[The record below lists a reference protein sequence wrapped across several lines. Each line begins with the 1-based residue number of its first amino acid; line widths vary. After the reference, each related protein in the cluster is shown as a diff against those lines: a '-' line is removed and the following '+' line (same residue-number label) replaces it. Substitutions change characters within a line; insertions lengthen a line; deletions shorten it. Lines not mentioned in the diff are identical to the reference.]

1 MGLRMSQDEFAVAVR
16 AAGRKLGEPNDASK
30 RLVQRWESGEHRS
43 CRPVY
48 RRALEEATGR
58 RFEELGFVKDESDMP
73 MDRRTVLAAGA
84 IVAGGAAL
92 SEPFDRLRRALQFP
106 TRLDSAGVEFL
117 EKTTADQFVQE
128 EQVPARLL
136 AEHVGG
142 HVDLLSLLLAGASD
156 RYRLRLSVL
165 AGEAAALAGWLRYDL
180 GDLTGARGYWGTAIE
195 AAKSANDG
203 PLLACVL
210 AYLSYLTSAQG
221 DPTEAYRILS
231 AAGEQVRSPEHA
243 AARSWIS
250 ARAAEEAAKVGD
262 ASALVSLER
271 AMTSFDYAQPDSG
284 RPWVRFFDNA
294 RLGSMAVTTYSRLGH
309 SEVESAAEAV
319 MASLG
324 ENQRKIKAVILA
336 DVATGHAAR
345 GDFDAACGLAE
356 RSLEATL
363 SGEAVLGRERL
374 SALAPALRESGS
386 VQAVDLADRIT
397 SAF

>member
-1 MGLRMSQDEFAVAVR
+1 MSQDEFAAAIR
-16 AAGRKLGEPNDASK
+16 DAGRKLGEPNDASK

-58 RFEELGFVKDESDMP
+58 RFEELGFTKDDVMP
-73 MDRRTVLAAGA
+73 LDRRALLAAGA
-84 IVAGGAAL
+84 IVASGAAL

-106 TRLDSAGVEFL
+106 TRLDAAGLEFL
-117 EKTTADQFVQE
+117 EKTTAEHFTQE
-128 EQVPARLL
+128 EEVPARLL

-156 RYRLRLSVL
+156 RYRTQLSVM

-180 GDLTGARGYWGTAIE
+180 GDLAGARGYWGTAIE
-195 AAKSANDG
+195 AAKTANDG

-221 DPTEAYRILS
+221 DPKEAYRLLS
-231 AAGEQVRSPEHA
+231 AAGEQVRSPQHA

-250 ARAAEEAAKVGD
+250 ARAAEEAATLGD
-262 ASALVSLER
+262 PSALVSLER
-271 AMTSFDYAQPDSG
+271 AMTSFDYVQPDTG
-284 RPWVRFFDNA
+284 RPWVKFFNNA

-309 SEVESAAEAV
+309 PEVESAADAV
-319 MASLG
+319 MGSLG
-324 ENQRKIKAVILA
+324 ENERKIKAVILA
-336 DVATGHAAR
+336 DVAGGHATR

-356 RSLEATL
+356 KSLEATL

-374 SALAPALRESGS
+374 TALAPTLRASGAA
-386 VQAVDLADRIT
+386 QAVDLADRID
-397 SAF
+397 SVF